1 MTDSDAD
8 GSLYPYTFGRSKVV
22 TVKDIAEMC
31 GVSPSTVSN
40 VLNGKNKVGEE
51 VRQRVL
57 EAVEQTGYQPNF
69 FAQGI
74 RKLKTRTIGIIVE
87 DLCQFTS
94 PHIVET
100 ILDYLEQ
107 HGYKTVLMNLR
118 MYYRWKKSHLEDT
131 VVLNEALKSVLQ
143 QMQAIKVDGIIY
155 VAAHTRVMNV
165 MPKDYP
171 IPTVFA
177 YGYEDREGVPSVI
190 IDDEASSYELVSYMI
205 GQGHKKIGIIGGAE
219 DNFHTKAR
227 LKGLQHALFDAGIP
241 FDPSSVR
248 YGTWVWESG
257 YELSKV
263 LLKNDYTALWC
274 MNDRMASGAY
284 VGARELGLEVGRD
297 VAIAGFDDHEL
308 ASSLYPTLTTSKLP
322 LYDIGYKAAILLVD
336 MLENGDSFEMP
347 ESPIRMRC
355 QMVVRNSVN
364 KI

>member
-1 MTDSDAD
+1 M
-8 GSLYPYTFGRSKVV
+8 V
-22 TVKDIAEMC
+22 TLKDLAEMC
-31 GVSPSTVSN
+31 GVSTSTVSN
-40 VLNGKNKVGEE
+40 VLNGKNKVGDE

-118 MYYRWKKSHLEDT
+118 MYYRWKKSHIEDP
-131 VVLNEALKSVLQ
+131 VVLNEALRSVLQ

-155 VAAHTRVMNV
+155 VAAHTRIMNV
-165 MPKDYP
+165 MPEDYP

-177 YGYEDREGVPSVI
+177 YGYEDREGVSSVI
-190 IDDEASSYELVSYMI
+190 IDDEASAYELVNYLIDNGHRRI
-205 GQGHKKIGIIGGAE
+205 GVIGGTE

-227 LKGLQHALFDAGIP
+227 LRGFQRALFEAGIP
-241 FDPSSVR
+241 YDPGCVR
-248 YGTWVWESG
+248 FGTWVWESG
-257 YELSKV
+257 YELSKE
-263 LLKNDYTALWC
+263 LLTGDVTALWC

-297 VAIAGFDDHEL
+297 IAVAGFDDHEL
-308 ASSLYPTLTTSKLP
+308 SSALYPTLTTSRLP
-322 LYDIGYKAAILLVD
+322 LYDIGYSAAIILVD
-336 MLENGDSFEMP
+336 LLEKGDEYVFP
-347 ESPIRMRC
+347 ESPIRIKC
-355 QMVVRNSVN
+355 QLVVRNSVN
-364 KI
+364 KIR